1 MTEQHP
7 ITPPP
12 ELIKDWHDEWNES
25 DQIVHSAY
33 THIAICAAQWG
44 ADQELEACCEWVDS
58 QCDEVIGNALRADRR
73 PNPPSLAEEAL
84 NRLQDLELG
93 ADPSPSDYDDIRRA
107 LERLQQLENNQ

>member
-84 NRLQDLELG
+84 EAQQRLWNGKPIQIG
-93 ADPSPSDYDDIRRA
+93 RA
-107 LERLQQLENNQ
+107 HV

>member
-1 MTEQHP
+1 MTNQHP
-7 ITPPP
+7 ILVQI
-12 ELIKDWHDEWNES
+12 ELVDEWTERFK
-25 DQIVHSAY
+25 DDHPIY
-33 THIAICAAQWG
+33 LLTHAAQWG
-44 ADQELEACCEWVDS
+44 ADMELEACCEWVDS